1 MPHRGVLTRDDG
13 VHTGDDGQCGSAA
26 NGRYDASTLSHRQ
39 RVWGLSAHES
49 GIDECR
55 SPKVRKL
62 SVSAGKQLPSAHP
75 SRRLFNQQNRKRSM
89 NRITG
94 RSAFL
99 ALLKDEGITHLFGNP
114 GTTELPIMH
123 ALKEHPD
130 LTYVMAMQ
138 ESLVVAIA
146 DGFSRASG
154 RLVACNVHVA
164 PGLGNAMGSLYNAK
178 FTGTPM
184 ILTAGQQEQ
193 GHGLTEP
200 LLYDPLVRIAEP
212 LVKWAVEV
220 TRLEDLPRIVRRAA
234 KIATTPPTGPV
245 FISLPGD
252 ILNAEAGLDLGRP
265 TRVDSSVRPS
275 AEAIERLARRLLEA
289 KRPVIVAGDE
299 IVKSD
304 ALAEAAQ
311 LALTLGAPAWQQTAP
326 YGAHFLSE
334 SPCFMGTLPRVQKQV
349 REILAP
355 HDLMI
360 VLGSDPLRMSVYSE
374 VDPLPEGLPIVQI
387 GLVDHDLAKN
397 YPAELALKADVKE
410 TLRSL
415 IPVLAAAGG
424 APLAQRAGEAVANL
438 TSRNWS
444 ARRHTL
450 IGEITAK
457 MAGAPI
463 DPDWLT
469 LQLVEALPANAILVD
484 EGLTSS
490 RLVPALRPHRD
501 RYGYHGLASGGIGW
515 GLPASVGASLANPDR
530 PVVCYS
536 GDGSAMYS
544 IQALWTAAHH
554 KLPLTVVIANNGGY
568 RIIKQR
574 LKAFHGTDH
583 FIGMDFA
590 DPAVDFT
597 GLAKSLGCEALR
609 ITAADEVA
617 PALASAFAQP
627 GAKLIEVVVDGS
639 IG

>member
-1 MPHRGVLTRDDG
+1 MNKEIRPAV
-13 VHTGDDGQCGSAA
+13 
-26 NGRYDASTLSHRQ
+26 
-39 RVWGLSAHES
+39 
-49 GIDECR
+49 
-55 SPKVRKL
+55 
-62 SVSAGKQLPSAHP
+62 
-75 SRRLFNQQNRKRSM
+75 

-193 GHGLTEP
+193 GHGLMEP
-200 LLYDPLVRIAEP
+200 VLYDPLVRIAEP

-234 KIATTPPTGPV
+234 KVATTPPTGPV

-252 ILNAEAGLDLGRP
+252 ILNSEAGLELGRSTRID
-265 TRVDSSVRPS
+265 TRVKPS
-275 AEAIERLARRLLEA
+275 DESLQALVQRILRAE
-289 KRPVIVAGDE
+289 RPVIIVGDE

-304 ALAEAAQ
+304 ALNEAA
-311 LALTLGAPAWQQTAP
+311 AFAEVLGCPAWQQTAP

-334 SPCFMGTLPRVQKQV
+334 SPCYMGSLPRVQPQV
-349 REILAP
+349 REILTP

-360 VLGSDPLRMSVYSE
+360 VMGSDPLRMSVYSE
-374 VDPLPEGLPIVQI
+374 VDPLPAGLPMLQI
-387 GLVDHDLAKN
+387 GLVDWDLAKN
-397 YPAELALKADVKE
+397 YSAEIAVKADVRE
-410 TLRSL
+410 TLRAL
-415 IPVLAAAGG
+415 IPALKSAGG
-424 APLAQRAGEAVANL
+424 PALDARAKSGIAALA
-438 TSRNWS
+438 SKNW
-444 ARRHTL
+444 
-450 IGEITAK
+450 TAK
-457 MAGAPI
+457 RAKLVEQISAKRDSSPI

-469 LQLVEALPANAILVD
+469 LQVVEAMPQNAILVD
-484 EGLTSS
+484 EGLTAS
-490 RLVPALRPHRD
+490 RYMSALRPHRD

-515 GLPASVGASLANPDR
+515 GLPASVGVSLANPER

-554 KLPLTVVIANNGGY
+554 KLPLSVVIVNNGGY

-574 LKAFHGTDH
+574 LLAFHKDDH
-583 FIGMDFA
+583 FVGMDFV
-590 DPAVDFT
+590 DPPVDFS
-597 GLAKSLGCEALR
+597 GLARALGLEAIQVR
-609 ITAADEVA
+609 QAEEVA
-617 PALASAFAQP
+617 STLKSAFGRP
-627 GAKLIEVVVDGS
+627 GAKLIEVMVDGS
-639 IG
+639 VK

>member
-1 MPHRGVLTRDDG
+1 MNKEIRPAV
-13 VHTGDDGQCGSAA
+13 
-26 NGRYDASTLSHRQ
+26 
-39 RVWGLSAHES
+39 
-49 GIDECR
+49 
-55 SPKVRKL
+55 
-62 SVSAGKQLPSAHP
+62 
-75 SRRLFNQQNRKRSM
+75 

-164 PGLGNAMGSLYNAK
+164 PGLGNAMGALYNAK

-193 GHGLTEP
+193 GHGLMEP
-200 LLYDPLVRIAEP
+200 VLYDPLVRIAEP

-234 KIATTPPTGPV
+234 KVAMTPPTGPV

-252 ILNAEAGLDLGRP
+252 ILNSEAGLELGRSTRID
-265 TRVDSSVRPS
+265 TRVKPSDEALQALTQRILKAERSV
-275 AEAIERLARRLLEA
+275 I
-289 KRPVIVAGDE
+289 IVGDE

-304 ALAEAAQ
+304 ALNEAAEF
-311 LALTLGAPAWQQTAP
+311 AETLGCPVYQQTAP
-326 YGAHFLSE
+326 YGSHFLSE
-334 SPCFMGTLPRVQKQV
+334 SPCFMGSLPRVQPQV

-355 HDLMI
+355 YDLMI

-374 VDPLPEGLPIVQI
+374 VDPLPAGLPMVQI
-387 GLVDHDLAKN
+387 GLVDWDLAKN
-397 YPAELALKADVKE
+397 YSAEIALKADVKE
-410 TLRSL
+410 TLRAL
-415 IPVLAAAGG
+415 IPALKAAGG
-424 APLAQRAGEAVANL
+424 SALDKRAKNGIAALA
-438 TSRNWS
+438 SKNW
-444 ARRHTL
+444 
-450 IGEITAK
+450 TAK
-457 MAGAPI
+457 RAKLVEQISAKQDSSPI
-463 DPDWLT
+463 DADWLT
-469 LQLVEALPANAILVD
+469 LQVIEAMPQNAILVD
-484 EGLTSS
+484 EGLTAS
-490 RLVPALRPHRD
+490 RYVSALRPHRD

-515 GLPASVGASLANPDR
+515 GLPASVGVSLANPDR

-554 KLPLTVVIANNGGY
+554 KLPLTVVIVNNGGY

-574 LKAFHGTDH
+574 LLAFHKDDH
-583 FIGMDFA
+583 FVGMDFV
-590 DPAVDFT
+590 DPPVDFS
-597 GLAKSLGCEALR
+597 GLAKALGLEAIR
-609 ITAADEVA
+609 IAKAEEVA
-617 PALASAFAQP
+617 STLKSAFGRP
-627 GAKLIEVVVDGS
+627 GAKLIEVMVDGS
-639 IG
+639 VKA

>member
-1 MPHRGVLTRDDG
+1 MSKNGKTGV
-13 VHTGDDGQCGSAA
+13 
-26 NGRYDASTLSHRQ
+26 
-39 RVWGLSAHES
+39 
-49 GIDECR
+49 
-55 SPKVRKL
+55 
-62 SVSAGKQLPSAHP
+62 
-75 SRRLFNQQNRKRSM
+75 

-234 KIATTPPTGPV
+234 KVAMTPPTGPV

-252 ILNAEAGLDLGRP
+252 ILNSEAGLELGRA
-265 TRVDSSVRPS
+265 TRVDTRVKPS
-275 AEAIERLARRLLEA
+275 DESLDGLVQRILKAE
-289 KRPVIVAGDE
+289 RPVIIVGDE

-304 ALAEAAQ
+304 ALNEAAEFAEA
-311 LALTLGAPAWQQTAP
+311 LGCPVWQQTAA

-334 SPCFMGTLPRVQKQV
+334 SPCFMGSLSRVQPQV

-374 VDPLPEGLPIVQI
+374 IDPLPAGLSIVQI
-387 GLVDHDLAKN
+387 GLVDWDLAKN
-397 YPAELALKADVKE
+397 YSAEIALKADVRE
-410 TLRSL
+410 TLRAL
-415 IPVLAAAGG
+415 IPALKAAGSAALESRARHG
-424 APLAQRAGEAVANL
+424 IAALAPK
-438 TSRNWS
+438 NW
-444 ARRHTL
+444 
-450 IGEITAK
+450 TAK
-457 MAGAPI
+457 RAMLADQISLKRDSSPI
-463 DPDWLT
+463 DPDWLS
-469 LQLVEALPANAILVD
+469 LQVVEAMPANAILVD
-484 EGLTSS
+484 EGLTSA
-490 RLVPALRPHRD
+490 RYIPALRPHRD

-515 GLPASVGASLANPDR
+515 GLPASVGVSLANTDR
-530 PVVCYS
+530 PVVCFS

-574 LKAFHGTDH
+574 LLAFHKDDH
-583 FIGMDFA
+583 FVGMDFV
-590 DPAVDFT
+590 DPPVDFC
-597 GLAKSLGCEALR
+597 GLARALGLEA
-609 ITAADEVA
+609 IQIAKPGEVA
-617 PALASAFAQP
+617 STLKSAFARP
-627 GAKLIEVVVDGS
+627 GAKLIEVMVDGS
-639 IG
+639 VK